1 MKKSILFV
9 MSLVL
14 LASCTNKSFKVTGE
28 VPEDVKYV
36 YYTYNFFDED
46 PKLDS
51 VAVADGKFVIEGANE
66 NDPVFVTGA
75 TDQNVQF
82 WFVSEPGEIQISE
95 EGMPSGTPLND
106 AIKGFLEKA
115 NDVKTEADLN
125 ALIDSHMKEHPND
138 LSGAFCLYLLSDYI
152 GLNNLSTY
160 LDNCG
165 EVVKDAIHKIIPQEK
180 FDNAA
185 KSAPGKMFTDF
196 EAEYEGQVQ
205 KLSDYV
211 GKGKYV
217 LVDFWASWCGP
228 CRQEIPTIID
238 LYSKY
243 AGDNFEVLGV
253 ATWDEPEDTKKAME
267 ELGIEYPQIMN
278 AQKAGSDAY
287 NIEGIPEII
296 LFAPDGTI
304 VKRGL
309 RGEAMVKA
317 VEEALG
323 K

>member
-165 EVVKDAIHKIIPQEK
+165 EVVNDAIHKIIPQEK

-228 CRQEIPTIID
+228 C
-238 LYSKY
+238 
-243 AGDNFEVLGV
+243 
-253 ATWDEPEDTKKAME
+253 ME
-267 ELGIEYPQIMN
+267 EMPKLLSLYNKYSYKGLGIIGISLDKNKKDWINSYKDKNANWIQLWDKDGEVAEMFQIN
-278 AQKAGSDAY
+278 A
-287 NIEGIPEII
+287 IPH
-296 LFAPDGTI
+296 TI
-304 VKRGL
+304 VVNQKGEVIGSHL
-309 RGEAMVKA
+309 RSKQLNELLYKI
-317 VEEALG
+317 L